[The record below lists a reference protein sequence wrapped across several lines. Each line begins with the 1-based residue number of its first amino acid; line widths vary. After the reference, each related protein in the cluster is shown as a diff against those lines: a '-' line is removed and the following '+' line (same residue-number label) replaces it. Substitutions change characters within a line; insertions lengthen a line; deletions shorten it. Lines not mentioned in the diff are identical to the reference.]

1 MTTAIVCTA
10 LLAGL
15 LWVLSI
21 RTSRLRGKAENQ
33 IPTRTDDPLFV
44 AMRVH
49 GNAAENAPML
59 SILMLIV
66 GFSDPP
72 SWMLGLMVLATAARF
87 AHAIGTIQTHDMA
100 KESPLRLGG
109 AVVTTLAGIGLAV
122 AAVVVAGQVATEV
135 VA

>member
-72 SWMLGLMVLATAARF
+72 FWMLGLMVLATAARF

>member
-21 RTSRLRGKAENQ
+21 RTSRLRGTAEQQ

-49 GNAAENAPML
+49 GNLAENAPML

-72 SWMLGLMVLATAARF
+72 VWVLGLMVLATAARF

-109 AVVTTLAGIGLAV
+109 AIVTTLAGFGLAI